1 MATKVIVN
9 STSPNR
15 VSNKTTSVNVNVNSV
30 GPNRVSVNNQQR
42 STIRTVGIIPELEY
56 VNRLVNLTDVDAT
69 NSENNET
76 LVYDQALNKYVIKTL
91 PIVDGGTF

>member
-9 STSPNR
+9 STGSTR
-15 VSNKTTSVNVNVNSV
+15 VSSKTTAVNVNVNSV
-30 GPNRVSVNNQQR
+30 GPNRVSINNQQR
-42 STIRTVGIIPELEY
+42 ATVRTIGIIPEIEY

-76 LVYDQALNKYVIKTL
+76 LVYDQTLNKYVIKTL
-91 PIVDGGTF
+91 PVVDGGTF

>member
-9 STSPNR
+9 STGSTR
-15 VSNKTTSVNVNVNSV
+15 VSSKTTAVNVNVNSV
-30 GPNRVSVNNQQR
+30 GPNRVSINNQQR
-42 STIRTVGIIPELEY
+42 ATVRTVGIIPELEY
-56 VNRLVNLTDVDAT
+56 VNRLINLIDVDAT

-76 LVYDQALNKYVIKTL
+76 LVYDQVLNKYVIKTL

>member
-15 VSNKTTSVNVNVNSV
+15 VSSKTTAVNVNVNSV

-42 STIRTVGIIPELEY
+42 ATIRTVGVVPEIEF
-56 VNRLVNLTDVDAT
+56 VNRLALLTDVDASDP
-69 NSENNET
+69 NNNET
-76 LVYDQALNKYVIKTL
+76 LVYDQTLNKYVIKTL

>member
-42 STIRTVGIIPELEY
+42 ATIRTVGIIPELEY
-56 VNRLVNLTDVDAT
+56 VNRLVNLIDVDAT

>member
-9 STSPNR
+9 STGSTR
-15 VSNKTTSVNVNVNSV
+15 VSSKTTAVNVNVNSV
-30 GPNRVSVNNQQR
+30 GPNRVSINNQQR
-42 STIRTVGIIPELEY
+42 ATVRTVGIIPELEY
-56 VNRLVNLTDVDAT
+56 VNRLVNLIDVDAT

-76 LVYDQALNKYVIKTL
+76 LVYDQSLNKYVIKTL

>member
-9 STSPNR
+9 STGSTR
-15 VSNKTTSVNVNVNSV
+15 VSNKTTAVNVNVNSV

-42 STIRTVGIIPELEY
+42 TSIRTVGIIPELEY
-56 VNRLVNLTDVDAT
+56 VNRLVNLIDVDAT

-76 LVYDQALNKYVIKTL
+76 LVYDQSLNKYVIKTL